1 MALDTRGLAS
11 GFAQG
16 FGLADNYYTRQEQGD
31 RADRRL
37 DMQEET
43 FEMQKQQFE
52 GQQEKEKATF
62 IMGKIAQ
69 NMMPSDEELQWLKDR
84 PNYLTALNPETDK
97 ALEIAQRVIDPQ
109 DDLDLNSDEGLY
121 ALNTMFEPMINR
133 GKGGRKRIAAGL
145 PGRTRGTMAFEL
157 DVEGE
162 DGTKSRRPMT
172 QNRGIEGEDD
182 IIKEVPV
189 ENLVNATQ
197 GVRMLRNVINTNG
210 ASENAAKLYSMLT
223 GTKQEQQ
230 ETWSEPFEMNG
241 GQYQRSNL
249 TGQIREVQS
258 PGDVRKG
265 TGAGDPSKP
274 TWKQEI
280 RAERLSDEINHL
292 WRMER
297 QIKAPGSD
305 GMTFLLGGMEQ
316 TVTPDNRDQL
326 VRELRTRIQANE
338 RELNKLLEVSEPQ
351 NPRDRIIEEARNVP
365 PERREQEMADLK
377 ADPNMPYAVIKQI
390 EEMWGMGG
398 SAPAP
403 DPQTDPDENQQSD
416 VPPPPDSRGGP
427 QSRDSMGQVLG
438 LMQQTAG
445 DRPGPEPRQGQ
456 QMGLQDPNAGKNWKE
471 QQVGP
476 MIESGAKAVGDT
488 VSSAANAVSN
498 NRTNEVA
505 RQLSRLAKGE
515 VPDHLVNIE
524 RVLSENPDALKRMSP
539 ADLQRLQQKYGKDVI
554 NKFL

>member
-16 FGLADNYYTRQEQGD
+16 FGLADNYYTRQEQGE

-43 FEMQKQQFE
+43 FEMQKQQLE
-52 GQQEKEKATF
+52 QQQDQETAKF
-62 IMGKIAQ
+62 VFGKIA
-69 NMMPSDEELQWLKDR
+69 NGMDLADEELQWLQNK
-84 PNYLTALNPETDK
+84 PQYLAALNPEVNQ
-97 ALEIAQRVIDPQ
+97 ALETAQRVIDPN
-109 DDLDLNSDEGLY
+109 DPLDLNDDEGLY
-121 ALNTMFEPMINR
+121 AINTMFEPMINR

-145 PGRTRGTMAFEL
+145 PGRTEGTMAFEL

-162 DGTKSRRPMT
+162 DGTRYRAPMT
-172 QNRGIEGEDD
+172 RNRGVAGEDD
-182 IIKEVPV
+182 EIREVPV
-189 ENLVNATQ
+189 ESLVNTAQ
-197 GVRMLRNVINTNG
+197 GYRVLRNVINTNG

-223 GTKQEQQ
+223 GTKPEER
-230 ETWSEPFEMNG
+230 ETWSEPFEYQG
-241 GQYQRSNL
+241 GRYQRSKL
-249 TGQIREVQS
+249 TGELREVQS
-258 PGDVRKG
+258 PEDVRKG

-280 RAERLSDEINHL
+280 RAKRLSDEINHL

-326 VRELRTRIQANE
+326 ARELRTRIQANE

-416 VPPPPDSRGGP
+416 VPPPPDSRGGS

-445 DRPGPEPRQGQ
+445 DRPGSEPRQGQ

-476 MIESGAKAVGDT
+476 MIESGAKAVGEAIDQRANKNINE
-488 VSSAANAVSN
+488 AA
-498 NRTNEVA
+498 RE
-505 RQLSRLAKGE
+505 LSRIAKGE
-515 VPDHLVNIE
+515 SEPYQGNI
-524 RVLSENPDALKRMSP
+524 RQYLMNNPEALKRLSP
-539 ADLQRLQQKYGKDVI
+539 ADLQRLQQRYGERFI
-554 NKFL
+554 NQFL